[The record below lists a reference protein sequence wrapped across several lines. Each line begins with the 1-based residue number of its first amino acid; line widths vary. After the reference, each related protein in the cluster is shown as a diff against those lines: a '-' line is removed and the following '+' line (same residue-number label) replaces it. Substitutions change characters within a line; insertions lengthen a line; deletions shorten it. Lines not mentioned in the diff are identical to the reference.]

1 MRGSFRRTTRPT
13 GRAGEMGRRVGMK
26 QKASAATQ
34 RKVAQATAIASLA
47 FLVTACAQAPRET
60 FDLTTE
66 TGVLRSVALR
76 GGPAVFVPEPAALA
90 PTSSD
95 RIVVRAGDDSVAVLP
110 GVQWS
115 DPMPR
120 LFQRRLIEALQQRG
134 LSASANFVGQT
145 ILQTD
150 VRRFEVDVARNLA
163 VIEVSVQLVDSAG
176 GRAKAAGI
184 FVEETPAPEHTG
196 SPAARALGEAAARIA
211 LRIGQW
217 TRARL

>member
-1 MRGSFRRTTRPT
+1 
-13 GRAGEMGRRVGMK
+13 MK
-26 QKASAATQ
+26 RKASAATQ

-47 FLVTACAQAPRET
+47 FLMTACAQAPRET

-95 RIVVRAGDDSVAVLP
+95 RVVVRAGDDSVAVLP

-120 LFQRRLIEALQQRG
+120 LLQRRLIEALQQCG
-134 LSASANFVGQT
+134 LSASANFGGQT
-145 ILQTD
+145 TLQTD
-150 VRRFEVDVARNLA
+150 VRRFEIDVARNLA
-163 VIEVSVQLVDSAG
+163 VIEISVQLVDSAG
-176 GRAKAAGI
+176 GRAKAARI

-196 SPAARALGEAAARIA
+196 SPAVRALGEAAAHVA

>member
-1 MRGSFRRTTRPT
+1 
-13 GRAGEMGRRVGMK
+13 MGRRVGMK
-26 QKASAATQ
+26 RKASAATQ
-34 RKVAQATAIASLA
+34 RKGAQAMAIASLS

-76 GGPAVFVPEPAALA
+76 GGPAVFVPEPVAVA

-120 LFQRRLIEALQQRG
+120 LFQRRLIEALQQCG
-134 LSASANFVGQT
+134 LSASSNFGGQT
-145 ILQTD
+145 QLQTD
-150 VRRFEVDVARNLA
+150 VRRFEIDIARNLA
-163 VIEVSVQLVDSAG
+163 VIEVSVQLVDSG
-176 GRAKAAGI
+176 SGRAKAARI
-184 FVEETPAPEHTG
+184 FVEETPASEHIG
-196 SPAARALGEAAARIA
+196 SPAARTLSDAAARIA

>member
-1 MRGSFRRTTRPT
+1 MRPT

-26 QKASAATQ
+26 LKASAATQ

-60 FDLTTE
+60 FDLTAE
-66 TGVLRSVALR
+66 TGALRNVALR

-115 DPMPR
+115 ESMPR
-120 LFQRRLIEALQQRG
+120 LFQRRLIEALQQCG
-134 LSASANFVGQT
+134 LSASSNFGGQT
-145 ILQTD
+145 KLQTD
-150 VRRFEVDVARNLA
+150 VRRFEIDVARSLV
-163 VIEVSVQLVDSAG
+163 VIEVSVQLVDSAS
-176 GRAKAAGI
+176 GRAKAARI
-184 FVEETPAPEHTG
+184 FVEEAPAPEHIG
-196 SPAARALGEAAARIA
+196 SPAARALGEATARIA

>member
-1 MRGSFRRTTRPT
+1 
-13 GRAGEMGRRVGMK
+13 MK
-26 QKASAATQ
+26 LKASTATQ

-47 FLVTACAQAPRET
+47 FLAAACAQAPRET

-76 GGPAVFVPEPAALA
+76 SGPAVFVPEPAAIA

-95 RIVVRAGDDSVAVLP
+95 RIVIRAGDDSVAVLP

-115 DPMPR
+115 ESMPR
-120 LFQRRLIEALQQRG
+120 LFQRRLIEALQKCG
-134 LSASANFVGQT
+134 LSASSNFGGQSV
-145 ILQTD
+145 LQTD
-150 VRRFEVDVARNLA
+150 VRRFEIDVARNLA
-163 VIEVSVQLVDSAG
+163 VIEVSVQLVESGG
-176 GRAKAAGI
+176 GRAKAAQI
-184 FVEETPAPEHTG
+184 FVEETPAPGHIG
-196 SPAARALGEAAARIA
+196 SPAAQALGETAARIA

>member
-26 QKASAATQ
+26 LKASAATQ

-60 FDLTTE
+60 FDLTAK

-120 LFQRRLIEALQQRG
+120 LFQRRLIEALQQCG
-134 LSASANFVGQT
+134 LSASSNFGGQT

-150 VRRFEVDVARNLA
+150 VRRFEIDIANNLA
-163 VIEVSVQLVDSAG
+163 VIEVSVQLVDSG
-176 GRAKAAGI
+176 SGRAKAARI
-184 FVEETPAPEHTG
+184 FVEEAPAPEHIG
-196 SPAARALGEAAARIA
+196 SPAARALSEAAARIA